1 MEDSEAPKTPEIS
14 KSLSRELEEVISKQ
28 NLLTSRTRRRV
39 LMSLQEQTNTEEDA
53 EMEKLRQ
60 KAIDEIINSEKSY
73 LRQLEIVDEF
83 FMKPLQ
89 ENGHLDSQIYASI
102 FGDLL
107 GIRQV
112 NKELL
117 TAMEI
122 STDKIGQVFLDLAPY
137 LKFYSTYANDFKTAT
152 NLVEEQLNKNKPF
165 RQFMER
171 QESRPEVCKKL
182 NALLI
187 TPVQR
192 IPRYKLL
199 LDDIIKNT
207 PRYHPDKDNLMEA
220 RTQIDAIAWYIN
232 DQIEDF
238 EKSRTMIDIQKS
250 LVGGLPKIIKP
261 DRKLIKQGSL
271 MKVNK
276 SGGHSQPRY
285 VILFSDML
293 MYCKIK
299 GTLNGGVL
307 DLPKTDALEVCCVL
321 PLKHTSVEEVVG
333 KGVFT
338 IKCQAENL
346 MLYSPK
352 AEDSDWVDQIK
363 KAVRVLKKNRT
374 TLKRES
380 SMFQPMRKPDLI
392 KVRRESLGKI
402 MLMRKTDEAKIEML
416 KKDSKTSLKSP
427 LRLLSPMKRPAK
439 DSPSGSPFKLKRLA
453 EEERSP
459 APVAGDS
466 SDSPVFAKPF
476 SPASPA
482 LRASPRLRAR
492 DDSSPGSPELKQNR
506 RRNTKTMTLERL
518 VGGYRQ
524 TRAKKAATV
533 FRSPSIYEENN
544 SRLFLE
550 REPDTMS
557 SYLSGKI
564 CPLTPS
570 TKPCNVDHLVQS
582 NSHPRHE
589 EIDKREVVD
598 AEADKKKEEEA
609 EQKVAVEEKEE
620 DDEKEETEEEL
631 EFKPAPIALHDSFL
645 NENSNVKEPSTEE
658 KVEEI
663 QFKPA
668 PITPHDGILN
678 KKSSCVIS

>member
-1 MEDSEAPKTPEIS
+1 MNKTPEIS

-39 LMSLQEQTNTEEDA
+39 LVSLQEQTNQEEDA

-102 FGDLL
+102 FGDIL

-117 TAMEI
+117 SAMEI

-232 DQIEDF
+232 DQIEDY
-238 EKSRTMIDIQKS
+238 EKSKTMIDIQKS

-261 DRKLIKQGSL
+261 DRKLIKQGNL

-276 SGGHSQPRY
+276 SGGHAQPRY

-293 MYCKIK
+293 MYCKFK
-299 GTLNGGVL
+299 GSLNGGVIE
-307 DLPKTDALEVCCVL
+307 LPKQDALEVCCVL
-321 PLKHTSVEEVVG
+321 PLKHTTVEEVVG
-333 KGVFT
+333 KGVFI

-402 MLMRKTDEAKIEML
+402 MLMRKTDEAKMEML
-416 KKDSKTSLKSP
+416 KKDSKTSLKSQ

-439 DSPSGSPFKLKRLA
+439 DSLSGSPFKLKRLV
-453 EEERSP
+453 EEEKSP
-459 APVAGDS
+459 APSAASETS
-466 SDSPVFAKPF
+466 SASPIFAKPS
-476 SPASPA
+476 SPAV
-482 LRASPRLRAR
+482 RASPRLRAR
-492 DDSSPGSPELKQNR
+492 NDSSCDSPELKENQ
-506 RRNTKTMTLERL
+506 RRNTKTLTLERL

-524 TRAKKAATV
+524 NRARKVGTI
-533 FRSPSIYEENN
+533 FRSPSIYDENN

-550 REPDTMS
+550 RELDTMS

-570 TKPCNVDHLVQS
+570 TKPCNVEHLVQS
-582 NSHPRHE
+582 NSHSRPE
-589 EIDKREVVD
+589 VD
-598 AEADKKKEEEA
+598 AKKDVTDSVADKENEKKT
-609 EQKVAVEEKEE
+609 EEKV
-620 DDEKEETEEEL
+620 EKEDGEEEL
-631 EFKPAPIALHDSFL
+631 EFKPAPIALHDGFL
-645 NENSNVKEPSTEE
+645 NENSKVKDTEE
-658 KVEEI
+658 NVDDI

-668 PITPHDGILN
+668 PIAPHDGILN
-678 KKSSCVIS
+678 KKSSCTIS

>member
-1 MEDSEAPKTPEIS
+1 MDDSEAPKTPEIS

-73 LRQLEIVDEF
+73 LKQLEIVDEF

-238 EKSRTMIDIQKS
+238 EKNRTMIDIQKS
-250 LVGGLPKIIKP
+250 LVAGLPKIIKP

-271 MKVNK
+271 MKMNK
-276 SGGHSQPRY
+276 SGGHAQPRY

-293 MYCKIK
+293 MYCKFK
-299 GTLNGGVL
+299 GTLNGSIL

-363 KAVRVLKKNRT
+363 KAIRVLKKNRT

-416 KKDSKTSLKSP
+416 KKDSKTSLKST

-459 APVAGDS
+459 APSAGDS
-466 SDSPVFAKPF
+466 PDLASPVFAKPF
-476 SPASPA
+476 SPA

-492 DDSSPGSPELKQNR
+492 NDSSPGSPDLKQNR

-524 TRAKKAATV
+524 TRAKKMGTV

-544 SRLFLE
+544 SRLFLK

-582 NSHPRHE
+582 NSHPRQE
-589 EIDKREVVD
+589 ENDKTDVPE
-598 AEADKKKEEEA
+598 AEADKEKEEEA
-609 EQKVAVEEKEE
+609 EEKVVVEVKE
-620 DDEKEETEEEL
+620 DDVEKAEEL
-631 EFKPAPIALHDSFL
+631 EFKPAPIALHDGIL
-645 NENSNVKEPSTEE
+645 NENSNVKETVSEE
-658 KVEEI
+658 KEDDI

-668 PITPHDGILN
+668 PIAPHDGILN